1 MNNHR
6 HSPFRRCIA
15 GALSLAL
22 AVGPM
27 SGTAYAAL
35 TPLADLPIAAKVSAK
50 PNIVYSLDDSGSMDL
65 NFLPDYPEADTGRP
79 QSATQYSEQLP
90 GELRSHLIQE
100 FGDDRDLDE
109 TPIFT
114 VPPGHVFVMGDNR
127 DNSDDSR
134 SPWGHPGL
142 APGWRG
148 DPGIGF
154 VPLDKLMGRAVKV
167 ASTLNEC
174 AVTEDFERRG
184 VACLKSQV
192 GAPL

>member
-1 MNNHR
+1 MPARADILIFAHPR
-6 HSPFRRCIA
+6 LDRDYVMIDRV
-15 GALSLAL
+15 
-22 AVGPM
+22 VG
-27 SGTAYAAL
+27 
-35 TPLADLPIAAKVSAK
+35 LPGDTIKMTGGRLV
-50 PNIVYSLDDSGSMDL
+50 L
-65 NFLPDYPEADTGRP
+65 NGQQVPRTEIGRVTYPEADTGRP